1 LYVLPQSKNIGML
14 TERRVV
20 VTNKEKDL
28 ENTKCAEK
36 LWEITARLR
45 SSEKFTH
52 TKSQQSFLSEL
63 VRSTKE
69 RTHHPPKFG
78 NNCQAQYLCG
88 GCALK
93 CSCSRALVCNFT
105 STSLQVQVYKCNFT
119 SSISSIL
126 QCNFTSTIFQALL
139 VQPQSK
145 CQLLFLIGWF
155 RIRKISA
162 LYIHVV
168 VSMYYLEWQN
178 PMYVC
183 SACVRCELATNV
195 CS

>member
-1 LYVLPQSKNIGML
+1 VLKNF
-14 TERRVV
+14 ERLPLV
-20 VTNKEKDL
+20 L
-28 ENTKCAEK
+28 
-36 LWEITARLR
+36 ARLKSLLIR
-45 SSEKFTH
+45 NRNNHFWASSFAQPKNALITPPPRLGRLGKH
-52 TKSQQSFLSEL
+52 NICAAD
-63 VRSTKE
+63 VRS
-69 RTHHPPKFG
+69 
-78 NNCQAQYLCG
+78 NV
-88 GCALK
+88 
-93 CSCSRALVCNFT
+93 RALARLCAI
-105 STSLQVQVYKCNFT
+105 LQVQVYKYKSSNFT

-162 LYIHVV
+162 LYMYVV

-183 SACVRCELATNV
+183 SACVRCELTTNI